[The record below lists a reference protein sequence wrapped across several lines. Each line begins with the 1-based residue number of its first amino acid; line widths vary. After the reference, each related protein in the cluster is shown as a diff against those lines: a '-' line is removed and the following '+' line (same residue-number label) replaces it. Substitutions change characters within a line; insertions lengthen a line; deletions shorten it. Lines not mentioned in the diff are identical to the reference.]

1 MCARSSRRLSRAGR
15 SCGSD
20 AGGVRPPAGRPH
32 GAEQRRRSLHP
43 LPRPH
48 SAVPAPGR
56 RGPSSGGARRDAVR
70 ARAVDGGEA
79 VRCFRRPG
87 GLEGPPE
94 RWRRRLPRGGGAG
107 PQAAE
112 QRWSRRCGRLPRGLL
127 QVTRAEPGER
137 LQGRFRSLFSLRLL
151 QADAAGMVTAITRL
165 LRALAPA
172 PASSVKTD

>member
-1 MCARSSRRLSRAGR
+1 M
-15 SCGSD
+15 
-20 AGGVRPPAGRPH
+20 RPPAGRPH

-94 RWRRRLPRGGGAG
+94 RWRRRLPRGGGG
-107 PQAAE
+107 WPSGSGAAVV
-112 QRWSRRCGRLPRGLL
+112 P
-127 QVTRAEPGER
+127 A
-137 LQGRFRSLFSLRLL
+137 LRPPPLG
-151 QADAAGMVTAITRL
+151 AAAGDAGGAR
-165 LRALAPA
+165 R
-172 PASSVKTD
+172 ASSGSISELI